1 MHCLSK
7 NIVLK
12 ILTPVL
18 GRFQRQ
24 AIRLC
29 GCNGVD
35 FKGVNLG
42 PKPSKTGF
50 NDYDVGRQECESLK
64 VPEKFNFARDVVDCW
79 AAKES
84 KGERCNSLPAYWYV
98 SSNGNEIKWSFNE
111 LSALSKRAA
120 NVLEECG
127 IIKGDI
133 LLVTLPKVP
142 EWWLLYL
149 ASIRIGAIF
158 CTGTSML
165 TAEDIKY
172 RIETSKSKCVVCNE
186 ETFSAVSQ
194 GVKMCSDEITKIFIS
209 NKLEHRPSW
218 INFNDLFY
226 KTSSSQHECVDSD
239 SNEPMTYF
247 FTSGTTGKPKIV
259 EHTHASYGF
268 GHQITAKYWLDLT
281 KDDTILSLSDP
292 GWAKAAWS
300 NFFAPWYNGSCIFID
315 GVGKFCPERILSVLE
330 KYPINVFC
338 ASPTAYRMM
347 VQKDIEK
354 YKFSHL
360 RHCLSAGEPLN
371 PAIFKLWY
379 NKTGLMLREGF
390 GQSETLIS
398 YHSLRQDGRHS
409 HVTFIATA
417 CLGAKEL
424 GRYGFG
430 RAVIQCGM
438 FQCLPLKLGSMGKP
452 APGVN
457 IQVIDNKGNEV
468 ERGTEGEVGIRIKPN
483 RPIGLFTHYAVSY
496 S

>member
-1 MHCLSK
+1 MTGPYGHRVSVIMCLLFVF
-7 NIVLK
+7 IVLCFFSRPCGTEK
-12 ILTPVL
+12 TP
-18 GRFQRQ
+18 FQRQ

-209 NKLEHRPSW
+209 NKLEHSIGVIGAVNECLIAVNLKDRELKFFIRYRPSW

-226 KTSSSQHECVDSD
+226 KTSSSQHE
-239 SNEPMTYF
+239 
-247 FTSGTTGKPKIV
+247 
-259 EHTHASYGF
+259 
-268 GHQITAKYWLDLT
+268 
-281 KDDTILSLSDP
+281 
-292 GWAKAAWS
+292 
-300 NFFAPWYNGSCIFID
+300 
-315 GVGKFCPERILSVLE
+315 VL
-330 KYPINVFC
+330 Y
-338 ASPTAYRMM
+338 
-347 VQKDIEK
+347 
-354 YKFSHL
+354 
-360 RHCLSAGEPLN
+360 
-371 PAIFKLWY
+371 
-379 NKTGLMLREGF
+379 
-390 GQSETLIS
+390 
-398 YHSLRQDGRHS
+398 
-409 HVTFIATA
+409 
-417 CLGAKEL
+417 
-424 GRYGFG
+424 
-430 RAVIQCGM
+430 
-438 FQCLPLKLGSMGKP
+438 
-452 APGVN
+452 
-457 IQVIDNKGNEV
+457 
-468 ERGTEGEVGIRIKPN
+468 
-483 RPIGLFTHYAVSY
+483 
-496 S
+496 

>member
-1 MHCLSK
+1 MTGPYGHRVSVIMCLLFVF
-7 NIVLK
+7 IVLCFFSRPCGTEK
-12 ILTPVL
+12 TP
-18 GRFQRQ
+18 FQRQ

-194 GVKMCSDEITKIFIS
+194 GLKFFIRY
-209 NKLEHRPSW
+209 RPSW

-226 KTSSSQHECVDSD
+226 KTSSSQHE
-239 SNEPMTYF
+239 
-247 FTSGTTGKPKIV
+247 FTNHISALVRSTV
-259 EHTHASYGF
+259 SLDEHV
-268 GHQITAKYWLDLT
+268 L
-281 KDDTILSLSDP
+281 
-292 GWAKAAWS
+292 
-300 NFFAPWYNGSCIFID
+300 NGS
-315 GVGKFCPERILSVLE
+315 
-330 KYPINVFC
+330 
-338 ASPTAYRMM
+338 
-347 VQKDIEK
+347 
-354 YKFSHL
+354 
-360 RHCLSAGEPLN
+360 
-371 PAIFKLWY
+371 
-379 NKTGLMLREGF
+379 F
-390 GQSETLIS
+390 G
-398 YHSLRQDGRHS
+398 
-409 HVTFIATA
+409 
-417 CLGAKEL
+417 
-424 GRYGFG
+424 
-430 RAVIQCGM
+430 
-438 FQCLPLKLGSMGKP
+438 
-452 APGVN
+452 
-457 IQVIDNKGNEV
+457 
-468 ERGTEGEVGIRIKPN
+468 
-483 RPIGLFTHYAVSY
+483 Y
-496 S
+496 SFR